1 MKNNFENIS
10 IEQVGSKNEIKN
22 FYPFTTKDDRFD
34 KQYSFDEII
43 GLFISFISSK
53 KIQQLQFEEFKKKC
67 IDTFSQYIDDNEAI
81 GLLEELYFKDNTINI
96 DSLLVKQTIT
106 PQNRSKKV
114 FEIFREF
121 IYNKEISVNFESNS
135 NFLEQIILEQL
146 KKEFKADNIKIS
158 NIYLAGSFFLA
169 TINIIYTI
177 SFIGN
182 VGSVLEYKELLSFKQ
197 LENVFILKQLNK
209 IILAYVYIAIYIL
222 VNNVVLRHEKI
233 AQQKILFCN
242 IVYCIISVVVVS
254 LSRQPF
260 IEYLLSLCIHLC
272 IH

>member
-1 MKNNFENIS
+1 M
-10 IEQVGSKNEIKN
+10 
-22 FYPFTTKDDRFD
+22 
-34 KQYSFDEII
+34 
-43 GLFISFISSK
+43 
-53 KIQQLQFEEFKKKC
+53 
-67 IDTFSQYIDDNEAI
+67 
-81 GLLEELYFKDNTINI
+81 
-96 DSLLVKQTIT
+96 
-106 PQNRSKKV
+106 
-114 FEIFREF
+114 
-121 IYNKEISVNFESNS
+121 
-135 NFLEQIILEQL
+135 
-146 KKEFKADNIKIS
+146 
-158 NIYLAGSFFLA
+158 A

-260 IEYLLSLCIHLC
+260 IEYLLYSIVIYFYLKNGSDVTGNSVLTIFKVLLCCFLC
-272 IH
+272 VPFFIMLLGI